1 MGQLKQWREQNW
13 VRIGTDGAIKGKCG
27 TSKNKKNPDRC
38 LPAAK
43 ARSLSKAERAKTA
56 RKKKSAG
63 AKGKTVVAN
72 TKKARVSMSTGGTT
86 MLKNRKIAD
95 LNKDGKLSSYEM
107 KRGMAIEKAM
117 KKQNRVKMKKGG
129 FIARGCGAVMEPKR
143 KVTTIS

>member
-1 MGQLKQWREQNW
+1 MGQLAEWRKQNW
-13 VRIGTDGAIKGKCG
+13 VRIGSTGKIEGPCG
-27 TSKNKKNPDRC
+27 TSKSKKNPDRC

-43 ARSLSKAERAKTA
+43 ANSLSQSERAETA
-56 RKKKSAG
+56 QKKKKAG

-72 TKKARVSMSTGGTT
+72 TKKARVSMKTGGTT
-86 MLKNRKIAD
+86 MLKNRKKAD
-95 LNKDGKLSSYEM
+95 LDKDGKISSYEM

>member
-13 VRIGTDGAIKGKCG
+13 VRIGTDGSIKGPCG
-27 TSKNKKNPDRC
+27 TSKDKKNPDRC

-43 ARSLSKAERAKTA
+43 ARSLSKSERATTA
-56 RKKKSAG
+56 KKKKREG

-72 TKKARVSMSTGGTT
+72 TKKARVSVQKGGP
-86 MLKNRKIAD
+86 MLKNKKKAD
-95 LNKDGKLSSYEM
+95 LNKDGKISSYEM

-117 KKQNRVKMKKGG
+117 AKQNRAKMKKGG
-129 FIARGCGAVMEPKR
+129 FIAKGCGAVMNNKR

>member
-13 VRIGTDGAIKGKCG
+13 VRIGTDGSIKGKCG

-43 ARSLSKAERAKTA
+43 ARSLSKSERAKTA
-56 RKKKSAG
+56 RKKKRAG

-72 TKKARVSMSTGGTT
+72 TKKARVSMKTGGTT
-86 MLKNRKIAD
+86 MLKNRKKAD
-95 LNKDGKLSSYEM
+95 LDKDGKISSYEM

-129 FIARGCGAVMEPKR
+129 FIARGCGAVRPDKR